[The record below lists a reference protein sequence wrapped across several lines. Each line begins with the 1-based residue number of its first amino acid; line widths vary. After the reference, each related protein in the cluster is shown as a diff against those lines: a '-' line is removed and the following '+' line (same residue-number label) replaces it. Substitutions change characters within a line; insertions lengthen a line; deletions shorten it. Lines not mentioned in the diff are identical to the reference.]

1 MKTLILI
8 RHATAESRRSYPD
21 YSRKLIPEG
30 VEEAKLMSDM
40 LSESVEKPDV
50 IISSS
55 ADRALETAQI
65 FARKFSFDDSNI
77 IRDSQMYDSSLAHL
91 ITRVTGLDQACR
103 TAFLC
108 GHNPE
113 ISLAVNYF
121 CGDILHILP
130 KCGIVVIR
138 FEIDD
143 WSAISRESGL
153 AQLIDHPKNYR

>member
-1 MKTLILI
+1 MKVLILI
-8 RHATAESRRSYPD
+8 RHATAESRRKYPD

-40 LSESVEKPDV
+40 LYESVEKPDA

-65 FARKFSFDDSNI
+65 FARKFSFDENNI
-77 IRDSQMYDSSLAHL
+77 IKDRLMYDSSLAHL
-91 ITRVTGLDQACR
+91 ISRVTGLDQTCR
-103 TAFLC
+103 TVFLC

-121 CGDILHILP
+121 CGEILHILP
-130 KCGIVVIR
+130 KCGVVIIH
-138 FEIDD
+138 FELDD
-143 WSAISRESGL
+143 WSAISCESGQ
-153 AQLIDHPKNYR
+153 ARSIDHPSNYR